1 MIAILLNAGLAAI
14 MFEVGLTLTGG
25 DFHRLLTAPRAVL
38 TGLAA
43 QILLLPLLAV
53 ALMMAWPIPA
63 PMLLGVL
70 LIATAPGGV
79 TSNLLTLLARGD
91 VALALTITALS
102 TALSVLTLPALVT
115 LAAALL
121 GMDAL
126 TIDMPWAMMARGIL
140 TTTIVPLCAGMAV
153 RRVWPAWSARWEP
166 RLRKVSTLV
175 FATIV
180 VATFAANMDAFR
192 THAGTV
198 GPLLMVLNVLAM
210 TGAASMAALVRLG
223 RGAIIAITFE
233 TGLQNAALA
242 IYLAVG
248 LLGRP
253 ELAIPAIIYAA
264 MMNMSAVVVLIVLHF
279 ARRHRIAFFGKTP

>member
-1 MIAILLNAGLAAI
+1 MISILLNVGLAAI

-25 DFHRLLTAPRAVL
+25 DFRRLLTAPRAVL

-43 QILLLPLLAV
+43 QIVLLPLLAV
-53 ALMMAWPIPA
+53 ALMMAWPVPA
-63 PMLLGVL
+63 PMVLGVL

-102 TALSVLTLPALVT
+102 TALSALTLPALVT
-115 LAAALL
+115 LAATLL

-140 TTTIVPLCAGMAV
+140 TTTLVPLCTGMIV
-153 RRVWPAWSARWEP
+153 RRSWPMWSARWEP

-175 FATIV
+175 FAAIV
-180 VATFAANMDAFR
+180 VATFVANMDAFR
-192 THAGTV
+192 THASTV

-210 TGAASMAALVRLG
+210 TGAAGMALLAHLD
-223 RGAIIAITFE
+223 RGAIIAIAFE

-242 IYLAVG
+242 IYLAIG

-264 MMNMSAVVVLIVLHF
+264 MMNVSAVVVLLTLRF
-279 ARRHRIAFFGKTP
+279 ARRHQAALSGKTP